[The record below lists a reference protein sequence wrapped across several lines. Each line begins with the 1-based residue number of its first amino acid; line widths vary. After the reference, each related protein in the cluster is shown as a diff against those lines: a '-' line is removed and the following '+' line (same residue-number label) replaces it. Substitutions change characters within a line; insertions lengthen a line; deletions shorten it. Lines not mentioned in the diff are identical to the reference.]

1 VTAASVQRRL
11 WVLLA
16 VLLARG
22 AWADPL
28 PGTITR
34 LRPSLVGVGTYDPL
48 GSPRGHMLGTG
59 FFIADGRHVATA
71 FHLTADDPT
80 ASPAPAQ
87 LAIFVG
93 TGQQAEVRMARRVR
107 QDRRHD
113 LAILRI
119 DGKPQPALKPAA
131 GPPPPEGTAI
141 AIMGYPIGNS
151 LGLHPMTN
159 AGIVAS
165 VSPIALPQADLESLT
180 AERIRHLK
188 APFPVLIL
196 DMIAYPGNSGSPVFE
211 RDGRVVGVVSGI
223 YLRTTREGAL
233 STPSAITYAVP
244 SEHLVRL
251 MEGL

>member
-1 VTAASVQRRL
+1 MTARSARHRL

-16 VLLARG
+16 VLLAPA
-22 AWADPL
+22 AWADSL
-28 PGTITR
+28 PATIKR

-48 GSPRGHMLGTG
+48 GNPRGNLLGTG
-59 FFIADGRHVATA
+59 FFIGDGRHVATA
-71 FHLTADDPT
+71 FHLVEGDTA
-80 ASPAPAQ
+80 APPR

-93 TGQQAEVRMARRVR
+93 TGQQAEVHMASRVR
-107 QDRRHD
+107 QDPAYD

-119 DGKPQPALKPAA
+119 DGEPHPVLAPATGPLPA
-131 GPPPPEGTAI
+131 EGTAI
-141 AIMGYPIGNS
+141 AIIGYPIGNS

-165 VSPIALPQADLESLT
+165 VSPVALPQSDRESLT
-180 AERIRHLK
+180 ADRIRHLR

-223 YLRTTREGAL
+223 YLRSTREGAI

-244 SEHLVRL
+244 SAHLARL